1 MTEVLWTHLKEQI
14 KTSQHKLADTII
26 FFEKKNKCEIKSFF
40 FDFVN

>member
-1 MTEVLWTHLKEQI
+1 MTQVLWTHLKEQI

-26 FFEKKNKCEIKSFF
+26 FEKKNKCEIKSYF

>member
-1 MTEVLWTHLKEQI
+1 MTQVLWTHLKEQI

-26 FFEKKNKCEIKSFF
+26 FEKKNKREIKSYF